1 MDESPTN
8 DPDDVTEP
16 APGAPAAPPSPI
28 DDLVAQLKVRV
39 ARRRELEEYPP
50 GLEEDLDA
58 HFRRIAAHRQRRS
71 YAHLTEAIDTVDEAN
86 DFKLEHIEVD
96 SKVLGG
102 DTVHRLVAKA
112 VARQTQGV
120 LLQVAKYADA
130 VEEALRR
137 IVADIQE
144 PAQHV
149 HIDLH
154 SHIDTVNDRLSAI
167 EREARGPDHVIQA
180 LRERIERLE
189 AREQARAIDPW
200 WGNDAFEQAFR
211 GSRDELLAQYRD
223 LAAVFDGC
231 APVLDIGCGRGEFL
245 HLLAERGTAA
255 EGVEMDPALVD
266 AARADGLDVWLDDG
280 VRYLRGLP
288 DGSLGGVSMIQ
299 VIEHLPPQPAVDI
312 VRILADKV
320 RAGGK
325 VVVETV
331 NPQSLYVYAHAFY
344 LDPTHGRPVHPG
356 FLHVLFQQAG
366 VAEVKLDWRSPP
378 PANDV
383 LEPVSTGDDEVDAVA
398 NANVE
403 RLNQLLFAP
412 QDYAIIATR

>member
-1 MDESPTN
+1 MDDSPTN
-8 DPDDVTEP
+8 PDD
-16 APGAPAAPPSPI
+16 AAAPSPV
-28 DDLVAQLKVRV
+28 DDLVAELRVRV

-71 YAHLTEAIDTVDEAN
+71 YAHLNEAIDTVDEAN
-86 DFKLEHIEVD
+86 DFSLDDIPMD
-96 SKVLGG
+96 SRVPGG
-102 DTVHRLVAKA
+102 DALHRLVAKA
-112 VARQTQGV
+112 VHRQTQGI
-120 LLQVAKYADA
+120 LAQVAHYADA

-154 SHIDTVNDRLSAI
+154 SHIDSVTDRLSAI
-167 EREARGPDHVIQA
+167 EREARGPDRVIQS

-189 AREQARAIDPW
+189 ATERARAIDPW

-211 GSRDELLAQYRD
+211 GSREALLDRYRD

-231 APVLDIGCGRGEFL
+231 SPVLDIGCGRGEFL
-245 HLLAERGTAA
+245 HLLAERGTDA

-266 AARADGLDVWLDDG
+266 AARDDGLDVWLDDG
-280 VRYLRGLP
+280 VRYLEGMP

-299 VIEHLPPQPAVDI
+299 VIEHLPPQPSVDV

-320 RAGGK
+320 RVGGK

-356 FLHVLFQQAG
+356 FLHFLFQQAG
-366 VAEVKLDWRSPP
+366 FAEVKVDWRSPP
-378 PANDV
+378 PEKDV
-383 LEPVSTGDDEVDAVA
+383 LEPVSTGDDDADAVA